1 MENLENKSR
10 IVRIE
15 LDGISETFLRIEGT
29 MSPEEARETACSS
42 KIIQSYV
49 GQYGKDRVKVIIY
62 K

>member
-1 MENLENKSR
+1 
-10 IVRIE
+10 
-15 LDGISETFLRIEGT
+15 

-42 KIIQSYV
+42 KIVRGYI